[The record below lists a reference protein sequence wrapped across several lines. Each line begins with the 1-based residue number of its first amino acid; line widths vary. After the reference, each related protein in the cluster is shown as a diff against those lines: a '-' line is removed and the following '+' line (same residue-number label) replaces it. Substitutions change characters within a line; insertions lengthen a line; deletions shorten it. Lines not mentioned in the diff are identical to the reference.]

1 MLLRA
6 RCDLKIESAARVT
19 ANLFLG
25 RFTNARPMFCKGVD
39 ILFVLLRVV
48 DELDGALCFGLNGL
62 LFRVSLLL
70 FGAL

>member
-6 RCDLKIESAARVT
+6 RCDLKIENAAQVT

-25 RFTNARPMFCKGVD
+25 RFTNARPIFCKGID

-48 DELDGALCFGLNGL
+48 DELDGAL
-62 LFRVSLLL
+62 
-70 FGAL
+70 